1 VKFIE
6 KKDDMAHL
14 GDPLYDWNLMM
25 MMMMIG
31 QYWLSSSLALLFFM
45 SILPTSANSM
55 LAA

>member
-14 GDPLYDWNLMM
+14 GHPLYDWNLM